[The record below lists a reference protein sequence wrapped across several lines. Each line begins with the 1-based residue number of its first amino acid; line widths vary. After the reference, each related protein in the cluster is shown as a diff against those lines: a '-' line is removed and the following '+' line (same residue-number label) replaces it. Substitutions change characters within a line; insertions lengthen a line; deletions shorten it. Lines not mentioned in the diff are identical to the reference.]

1 MKAQKYFNYILSVL
15 VIATM
20 LLGGINPVPV
30 RAQSLNSPVN
40 ISQDQAGVKVDGP
53 KAPQAQPTPV
63 PSPTPLPPV
72 GGENSHGHVTP
83 AERAAAAARAAAA
96 RQAGL
101 QSVEQMAE
109 AAVTSMD
116 PGGVPDY
123 FGTTPN
129 WANSPIPASVGISG
143 DGSGALATVV
153 LSGGAVAAVNISNG
167 GSGYTDAATTASVI
181 GGGGTG
187 AIIVPVIDP
196 VSGAITSMNVVSGGS
211 GYDSV
216 PGIRKFVDSLAGLG
230 STGVNDLGQY
240 IPVAVARHNIVS
252 RIRLL

>member
-1 MKAQKYFNYILSVL
+1 MKTKKYFNIVFSTFVIL
-15 VIATM
+15 TM
-20 LLGGINPVPV
+20 LLGGVNPQAV
-30 RAQSLNSPVN
+30 RAQAAISPGNASNV
-40 ISQDQAGVKVDGP
+40 QAVVKAD
-53 KAPQAQPTPV
+53 APEAPPAQPTPV

-109 AAVTSMD
+109 AAVTAMD

-153 LSGGAVAAVNISNG
+153 LSGGAVAAINISNG

-187 AIIVPVIDP
+187 AILVPVIDP
-196 VSGAITSMNVVSGGS
+196 SQA
-211 GYDSV
+211 
-216 PGIRKFVDSLAGLG
+216 
-230 STGVNDLGQY
+230 
-240 IPVAVARHNIVS
+240 
-252 RIRLL
+252 